1 MTDIEH
7 LAKSFEDFKEE
18 RNRRNDT
25 TDKLLQELVR
35 RVEILAT
42 EQRRLDRIDKQ
53 IEDIYAR
60 LWKIAIV
67 CSTIAASAGFA
78 INKIF

>member
-7 LAKSFEDFKEE
+7 LAKLFEDFKEE

-53 IEDIYAR
+53 IEDLYAR
-60 LWKIAIV
+60 LWKIVIV
-67 CSTIAASAGFA
+67 CSTIAASAGVA

>member
-7 LAKSFEDFKEE
+7 LAKLFEDFKEE

-60 LWKIAIV
+60 LWKIVIV
-67 CSTIAASAGFA
+67 CSTIAASAGVA

>member
-7 LAKSFEDFKEE
+7 LAKLFEDFKEE

-53 IEDIYAR
+53 IEEIYAR
-60 LWKIAIV
+60 LWKIVIV
-67 CSTIAASAGFA
+67 CSTIAASAGVA